1 MTRGLPRSFVTA
13 CLAGALVALVALL
26 ALAIP
31 LCVATPAA
39 RAQTVAHGI
48 ADVRLGSAAAAD
60 QEAWLDEIG
69 GPLNATWVRVDCDW
83 TLGEPARGAY
93 DAVYLAGVQHAV
105 EYAHGLGL
113 NVLVTV
119 CYVPR
124 WASDSSYWDDPPYGF
139 AKGYRPF
146 YPIDATAL
154 DDFQSFAQYL
164 ATTFNGEVQAYE
176 CWNEPN
182 LWPFLY
188 PQETRRDGDFAAH
201 TYAKYVKYFSQGVRA
216 GDPAALVVAGATAPG
231 GGDDQYRS
239 GPLQFARAFK
249 ASATASYF
257 EVYSHHP
264 YVMGG
269 VSDMDPAKPPQHPSV
284 TVGLSNI
291 GPLLDVFPG
300 KPFYLTEYGF
310 STTYSYAFGAGI
322 SEIDQARF
330 LKKAYALAAKHAQI
344 KILFW
349 YLLFDY
355 TPNGNPSSPA
365 GVYTGLRRVGGG
377 AKRSWYAFARGN
389 ALTLIVPATA
399 GRGQTLRLHGQLTC
413 EAVGGVKGAD
423 LTVQR
428 RSGTTSWKTLRT
440 IQSGDGGYY
449 KTWVTF
455 KGTCRYRVV
464 WRGVVTSLT
473 RAVRRR

>member
-1 MTRGLPRSFVTA
+1 MRPAGTRAFT
-13 CLAGALVALVALL
+13 LASALVALVALL
-26 ALAIP
+26 ALAIV
-31 LCVATPAA
+31 LCVATPPA
-39 RAQTVAHGI
+39 RAHTVAHGL
-48 ADVRLGSAAAAD
+48 AEPRLGYSATAD
-60 QEAWLDEIG
+60 QEGWLDEIA
-69 GPLNATWVRVDCDW
+69 GPLNASWVRIDCDW
-83 TLGEPARGAY
+83 TLGEPAQGAY
-93 DAVYLAGVQHAV
+93 DAAYLTNVKHAV

-124 WASDSSYWDDPPYGF
+124 WASDSSYWNDPVP
-139 AKGYRPF
+139 GYPTGYQPN

-154 DDFQSFAQYL
+154 DDFQSFVEHL

-182 LWPFLY
+182 LFPFLY
-188 PQETRRDGDFAAH
+188 PQETPGDANFAAH
-201 TYAKYVKYFSQGVRA
+201 TYAKYVKRFSQGVRA

-231 GGDDQYRS
+231 GGDDFLRS
-239 GPLQFARAFK
+239 GPVQFARAFK
-249 ASATASYF
+249 ASGTASYF
-257 EVYSHHP
+257 DVYSHHP

-269 VSDMDPAKPPQHPSV
+269 VSNMDPAKLPLHPKVS
-284 TVGLSNI
+284 VGLSNI
-291 GPLLDVFPG
+291 GSLLDVFPG

-310 STTYSYAFGAGI
+310 NTTYSYAFGAPVG
-322 SEIDQARF
+322 EIDQARF
-330 LKKAYALAAKHAQI
+330 LKKAYAMAARHRQI
-344 KILFW
+344 KVLFW

-355 TPNGNPSSPA
+355 SPNGNPSNA
-365 GVYTGLRRVGGG
+365 GGVYTGLRRVGFG

-389 ALTLIVPATA
+389 HLTLLVPARA
-399 GRGQTLRLHGQLTC
+399 GRGQVLRLHGQLTC
-413 EAVGGVKGAD
+413 AAVGGVKGAD

-428 RSGTTSWKTLRT
+428 RSGRAAWQTLRT

-455 KGTCRYRVV
+455 KGTCRYRVA